1 MGHALL
7 LEIQRLAKRISKV
20 MNQLQSHL
28 LMFIVLTNSILTG
41 AFQQEIYVRPIW
53 NLFMHIIAMI

>member
-1 MGHALL
+1 MGHVLL

-28 LMFIVLTNSILTG
+28 LIFIVLTNSILTG
-41 AFQQEIYVRPIW
+41 AFQ
-53 NLFMHIIAMI
+53 